1 MYGLMWVFCEWA
13 DKIKARKFVPQQ
25 VVKNKIQY
33 FIISLPSIKKKKSN
47 SLFSFIILMSCS
59 YYFK

>member
-13 DKIKARKFVPQQ
+13 NKIKAQKFVPHQ

-33 FIISLPSIKKKKSN
+33 FIISLPSIKKKIKF
-47 SLFSFIILMSCS
+47 SLFL
-59 YYFK
+59 YYFNELFILF

>member
-1 MYGLMWVFCEWA
+1 MWVFCEWA
-13 DKIKARKFVPQQ
+13 DKIKAQKFVPQQ

-47 SLFSFIILMSCS
+47 SLFFFIILMSCS